1 MHLLNLSGDEMEAL
15 VEHREKLDAELE
27 RLREKQMELD
37 AAVEGAERALNIIDK
52 IIGKTE
58 VCYW

>member
-15 VEHREKLDAELE
+15 VEHREKMDVELE
-27 RLREKQMELD
+27 RLRKKRIELE
-37 AAVEGAERALNIIDK
+37 AEIEGRERALNIIDK

-58 VCYW
+58 VCY